1 MSPARSRLRRW
12 AVISAAAVSLLVLL
26 GSPWNGARGET
37 APKAAPKPA
46 AGAARVPSDAPD
58 NDNAGSGKAATK
70 THEPRNQSNERK
82 DQIVRQGLKIAFALR
97 RAPDSPSEA
106 GVGEAALA
114 ERQGLT
120 ALQTAD
126 LSFTI
131 TDTASNQPVRG
142 LAPGAWIDKVG
153 DGSGEKAAGLTCNQ
167 RVGLYLSGRVGM
179 QPLIDANSYLIVTM
193 NRDSTLSVIDPNV
206 VIGGTSN
213 VLYDQ
218 VILKR
223 PGEDWVLSR
232 DRKRL
237 FVTMPR
243 ADAVAV
249 IDAEKFEL
257 ITEIQ
262 TGPEPMR
269 IALQPDGRFVWIGTN
284 ARGQAGG
291 VTIVDTDSLKVVA
304 KIETG
309 KGHHEIA
316 FSDDDRLA
324 LISNR
329 KDGTVTLIDVQGRVV
344 LKQMPAGKAPIAV
357 AYSSSGRSFYA
368 ADGETGTVHVIAA
381 DSLQPAGSIQTK
393 PGLGP
398 MQMTGDGRW
407 LLVTNATAD
416 EVHVIDTSGNTV
428 THSISVKGKPY
439 QLSVTRAFAYV
450 RTLESERVSMINL
463 STLDKGDKP
472 LVTSFVIGSQ
482 PPAKA
487 GRLPIA
493 SSIVE
498 AAGEAGVV
506 AVDPV
511 EGALLYYMEGMTAP
525 MGTFRSLGGLPRGI
539 LVVDRL
545 LAETKPGVYSTR
557 IQLPA
562 PGQYEAAFVL
572 DSPKVVHCFTF
583 QVAPDPL
590 AEQNT
595 RSLAIE
601 YLAADRRVA
610 VTDRLPLRFRLVDP
624 AGSQPRAGLSD
635 VQVLYFRSPGR
646 DRAVASAA
654 DIGDGMYEAPLALST
669 AGAWYIYVSSL
680 SAGAPPGTLPFF
692 TIRATAADA
701 AEAGASSDDSAQ
713 TSQQGEPSKER

>member
-1 MSPARSRLRRW
+1 MGFARSRLRRS
-12 AVISAAAVSLLVLL
+12 AVISTAAVSLLVVLL
-26 GSPWNGARGET
+26 GSPWGSAWGET
-37 APKAAPKPA
+37 AAKVVAKPA
-46 AGAARVPSDAPD
+46 PDKPAPDATRVPSATPDKGNAAP
-58 NDNAGSGKAATK
+58 GKAAT
-70 THEPRNQSNERK
+70 EAGERK
-82 DQIVRQGLKIAFALR
+82 DQIVRQGLKIAFSLR
-97 RAPDSPSEA
+97 RASDAPTEA
-106 GVGEAALA
+106 GKEEAASA
-114 ERQGLT
+114 ERQGLM

-142 LAPGAWIDKVG
+142 LAPGVWIDKVG
-153 DGSGEKAAGLTCNQ
+153 DGSGEKAAGPTCKQ

-257 ITEIQ
+257 IKEIE

-269 IALQPDGRFVWIGTN
+269 IALQPDGRFAWIGTN
-284 ARGQAGG
+284 GRGQAGG
-291 VTIVDTDSLKVVA
+291 VTIVDTHSLEVVA
-304 KIETG
+304 KVETG

-316 FSDDDRLA
+316 FSDDDRVA
-324 LISNR
+324 LVSNR
-329 KDGTVTLIDVQGRVV
+329 KDGTVTLVDVQGRVV
-344 LKQMPAGKAPIAV
+344 LKQIPAGKVPIAV
-357 AYSSSGRSFYA
+357 AYSRSGRAFYV
-368 ADGETGTVHVIAA
+368 ADGETGTLHVIAA
-381 DSLQPAGSIQTK
+381 DSLQAAGSIQTK

-407 LLVTNATAD
+407 LLITNSTAD
-416 EVHVIDTSGNTV
+416 EVHVIDTSDNTIA
-428 THSISVKGKPY
+428 HNIPIKGKPY

-450 RTLESERVSMINL
+450 RALESERVSMINL
-463 STLDKGDKP
+463 SSLDKGDKP

-482 PPAKA
+482 PPGKA

-506 AVDPV
+506 AIDPV

-545 LAETKPGVYSTR
+545 LAETTPGVYSTR
-557 IQLPA
+557 IELPA

-572 DSPKVVHCFTF
+572 DTPKVVHCFTF
-583 QVAPDPL
+583 EVAPDPL
-590 AEQNT
+590 AKKD
-595 RSLAIE
+595 SKPLAIE
-601 YLAADRRVA
+601 YLTDERRVT
-610 VTDRLPLRFRLVDP
+610 VTERLPLRFRLVDP
-624 AGSQPRAGLSD
+624 AVSQPRAGLSD
-635 VQVLYFRSPGR
+635 VQVLYFRSPGM
-646 DRAVASAA
+646 DRTVVSAA
-654 DIGDGMYEAPLALST
+654 DMGEGVYEAPLALST
-669 AGAWYIYVSSL
+669 AGAWYI
-680 SAGAPPGTLPFF
+680 
-692 TIRATAADA
+692 
-701 AEAGASSDDSAQ
+701 
-713 TSQQGEPSKER
+713 